1 MSSPDF
7 DNDVYIY
14 DYKFRFVFNV
24 YLGHEDYE
32 KNIKLNDSNIDLVL
46 EWYKEKLRDDYD
58 DIKDNIGP
66 FEYKLSKKGNSIVID
81 GKTNQNEE
89 ESFLIKEYLLDIDDD
104 GNYPLT
110 INNYGYLV
118 IPLKNK
124 NEIIEESHIKISD

>member
-1 MSSPDF
+1 MSSPNF
-7 DNDVYIY
+7 DNDVFIY

-24 YLGHEDYE
+24 YLGHED
-32 KNIKLNDSNIDLVL
+32 KNIKVNDSNIDLVL
-46 EWYKEKLRDDYD
+46 KWYKERFNELYD
-58 DIKDNIGP
+58 ILKDNIGP

-81 GKTNQNEE
+81 GKTNKDEK
-89 ESFLIKEYLLDIDDD
+89 ESYYIKAYLVDIDDD

-110 INNYGYLV
+110 INNYDYLV

>member
-1 MSSPDF
+1 MSSPNF

-24 YLGHEDYE
+24 ILGHKDYE
-32 KNIKLNDSNIDLVL
+32 KNIKVNDSNIHLVF
-46 EWYKEKLRDDYD
+46 EWYKKRYNEFYD
-58 DIKDNIGP
+58 IFKDCIGP
-66 FEYKLSKKGNSIVID
+66 FEYKLSTLDNSIVID

-89 ESFLIKEYLLDIDDD
+89 ESYYIKEYLLDIDDD

-110 INNYGYLV
+110 INNYDYLV

-124 NEIIEESHIKISD
+124 NEIIEESIIKISD

>member
-24 YLGHEDYE
+24 ILGHEDHK
-32 KNIKLNDSNIDLVL
+32 KNIKVNDSNIDLVL
-46 EWYKEKLRDDYD
+46 QWYKERFNELYD
-58 DIKDNIGP
+58 IFKDNIGP
-66 FEYKLSKKGNSIVID
+66 FEYKLSKNNNSIVID

-89 ESFLIKEYLLDIDDD
+89 ESFYIKEYLLDVDDD

-110 INNYGYLV
+110 INNYDYLV

-124 NEIIEESHIKISD
+124 NEIIEESHIKISN

>member
-14 DYKFRFVFNV
+14 DYKFRFIFNV
-24 YLGHEDYE
+24 YLGHED
-32 KNIKLNDSNIDLVL
+32 KNIKVNDSNIDLVL
-46 EWYKEKLRDDYD
+46 KWYKERFSELYD
-58 DIKDNIGP
+58 IFIDNIGP

-81 GKTNQNEE
+81 GKTNQIEE
-89 ESFLIKEYLLDIDDD
+89 ELFYIKEYLVDIDDD

-110 INNYGYLV
+110 INNYDYLV

-124 NEIIEESHIKISD
+124 NEIIEESHIKISE

>member
-14 DYKFRFVFNV
+14 DYKFRFIFNV

-32 KNIKLNDSNIDLVL
+32 KNIEVNDSNIDLVL
-46 EWYKEKLRDDYD
+46 KWYKERFSELYD
-58 DIKDNIGP
+58 IFIDNIGP

-81 GKTNQNEE
+81 GKTNQIEE
-89 ESFLIKEYLLDIDDD
+89 ELFYIKEYLVDIDDD

-110 INNYGYLV
+110 INNYDYLV

-124 NEIIEESHIKISD
+124 NEIIEESHIKISE